1 MFHDVSGSGAW
12 KRWWMLLE
20 GSGLSY
26 WTYPDDEA
34 KKEPVG
40 RIDLAKGSTELV
52 SIFLIRSPSIKYY
65 DEKNLESTWV
75 SMILHN
81 NKKN

>member
-52 SIFLIRSPSIKYY
+52 SIFLIISTSIKYY
-65 DEKNLESTWV
+65 DDKNPESTRLFL
-75 SMILHN
+75 ILHTNKN
-81 NKKN
+81 N

>member
-52 SIFLIRSPSIKYY
+52 SIFLIISPSIKYY
-65 DEKNLESTWV
+65 DEKNPEST
-75 SMILHN
+75 
-81 NKKN
+81 

>member
-1 MFHDVSGSGAW
+1 
-12 KRWWMLLE
+12 MLLE

-52 SIFLIRSPSIKYY
+52 SIFLIISTSIKYY
-65 DEKNLESTWV
+65 DEKNPTNHIITSGFWNRQTRV
-75 SMILHN
+75 SC
-81 NKKN
+81 